1 MTTAVIA
8 GYARTPF
15 HFAHKGA
22 LVGVRP
28 DDMAAAV
35 LRALVDRTGVKPED
49 IEDVIM
55 GCAYPEGEQGNN
67 VGRIALHPHLDC
79 IELVGLPDI
88 GQVRRR
94 NALAVQLRDQCGHV
108 IQRQPPLRRRQ
119 LEIAFD
125 RLQAAG

>member
-1 MTTAVIA
+1 MSMTNAVIA

-22 LVGVRP
+22 LVSVRP

-35 LRALVDRTGVKPED
+35 IRALVDRTGVDPNA

-67 VGRIALHPHLDC
+67 VGRIALL
-79 IELVGLPDI
+79 LAGLPNTVGAATI
-88 GQVRRR
+88 NRF
-94 NALAVQLRDQCGHV
+94 CGSSMNS
-108 IQRQPPLRRRQ
+108 
-119 LEIAFD
+119 
-125 RLQAAG
+125 